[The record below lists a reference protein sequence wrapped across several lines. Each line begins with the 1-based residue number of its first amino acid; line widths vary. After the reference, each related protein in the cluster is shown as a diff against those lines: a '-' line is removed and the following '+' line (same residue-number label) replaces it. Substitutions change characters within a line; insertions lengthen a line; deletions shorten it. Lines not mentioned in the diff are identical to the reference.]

1 MSRYTRVPRATAIST
16 SPDTERTDV
25 EPAATDPI
33 STSPET
39 VARRTE
45 PATVPSETSPE
56 ALLPP
61 TSRPTSRTRASPD
74 AEWNESPPPTAAPT
88 RSPLATVTLTS
99 PSTSS
104 KRQLPDPL
112 RNDSEPIRP
121 LHLQVGRTRVARDD
135 GADRHRQVHA
145 HLGASP
151 AEQLAALPVL
161 DRQTMPALIGIVER
175 DPDGLGVPLS
185 GDGDVRLR
193 RLLGSDPDGAG
204 GDVELQLQVARCLER
219 LFHGDPFLPRGVRA
233 SSGRAP

>member
-1 MSRYTRVPRATAIST
+1 MSSSLTVSPDVELMSRYTRVPRATAIST

-33 STSPET
+33 WTSPET

-74 AEWNESPPPTAAPT
+74 AELNESAPPTAAPT

-121 LHLQVGRTRVARDD
+121 MMSRSAEPVSHATTVPIGTVRSTRI
-135 GADRHRQVHA
+135 
-145 HLGASP
+145 S
-151 AEQLAALPVL
+151 
-161 DRQTMPALIGIVER
+161 
-175 DPDGLGVPLS
+175 VPPQPNS
-185 GDGDVRLR
+185 
-193 RLLGSDPDGAG
+193 
-204 GDVELQLQVARCLER
+204 
-219 LFHGDPFLPRGVRA
+219 LPRSRYSIA
-233 SSGRAP
+233 RRCPP